1 MTLNSQIPVQAK
13 FIPPLEPAFR
23 PAALFNRIFQQEIEA
38 SGKGTPLVF
47 GLERA
52 DGSVSRFET
61 RVFSADHRWA
71 VHNPYYSERILK
83 FLLWQRGG
91 WRVYVGGPDEIGAS
105 LRQCYSPNGERAFD
119 YHFMGEDVYQKTFTV
134 VACKPEDVPPENESE
149 RSLGRH
155 LDGCRIGFDLG
166 ASDIKVSA
174 VIDGEAVFSQEI
186 EWNPREQN
194 DLSYHREKI
203 MGALKMALAKLP
215 RLDAIGGSSA
225 GVFVNN
231 RPMVASL
238 FRGIPKARYDE
249 VHNLFL
255 QIREEMGVPLE
266 IVNDGEVSALAG
278 SMSLEKNAIL
288 GTAFGSSL
296 AAGYVTPK
304 GNITNWLNELAF
316 APIDY
321 NPQASIDEW
330 SGDHG
335 VGGLYLSQQCVFRLA
350 PRVGI
355 EIPAELSP
363 AQKLKFVQE
372 KLEAGH
378 NGVRQIWEC
387 IGIYLGYAIAH
398 YASFY
403 ELEHI
408 LILGRVTSGKGGEI
422 ILDGANEVL
431 RTEFPEHARRI
442 NLQLPDELS
451 RRLGQ
456 SVAAASLPEIAGGN
470 LSHR

>member
-1 MTLNSQIPVQAK
+1 MTLNTQIPVQAK
-13 FIPPLEPAFR
+13 LVPPLEPDFR
-23 PAALFNRIFQQEIEA
+23 AAALFNRNYKQEIEA
-38 SGKGTPLVF
+38 SGKGTRLVF

-52 DGSVSRFET
+52 DGSVSRYET
-61 RVFSADHRWA
+61 QVFTTDHPWA
-71 VHNPYYSERILK
+71 AHNAYISERILK

-91 WRVYVGGPDEIGAS
+91 WRVYVGGPGEIGDY
-105 LRQCYSPNGERAFD
+105 LRRCYSPQGERAFD
-119 YHFMGEDVYQKTFTV
+119 YHFMGEDIYQKTFTV
-134 VACKPEDVPPENESE
+134 SACSPDQVPAENESE
-149 RSLGRH
+149 QSLGRH

-174 VIDGEAVFSQEI
+174 VIDGEAVFSKEI
-186 EWNPREQN
+186 EWDPREQS

-203 MGALKMALAKLP
+203 LGALRLALEKLP

-225 GVFVNN
+225 GVIVNN

-249 VHNLFL
+249 VHHLFVD
-255 QIREEMGVPLE
+255 IGKEMGVPLE

-278 SMSLEKNAIL
+278 SMSLEKNAVL

-304 GNITNWLNELAF
+304 GNITNWLDELAF

-321 NPQASIDEW
+321 NPQAASDEW
-330 SGDHG
+330 SGDRG
-335 VGGLYLSQQCVFRLA
+335 VGALYMSQQCVFRLA
-350 PRVGI
+350 PKVGI

-363 AQKLKFVQE
+363 AQKLKVVQE

-378 NGVRQIWEC
+378 GGARQIWES
-387 IGIYLGYAIAH
+387 IGVYLGYAIAH

-403 ELEHI
+403 ELENM

-422 ILDGANEVL
+422 ILEGAKEVL
-431 RTEFPEHARRI
+431 RVEFPEYARRI
-442 NLQLPDELS
+442 NVQLPDELS

-456 SVAAASLPEIAGGN
+456 SVAAASLPEIASSKV
-470 LSHR
+470 SHK